1 MIMINPHTKD
11 QELRSHAIHFLEQ
24 SPAQRLQILQELGLG
39 RFKFLSKIRLNDE
52 NIDCVIRFL
61 QNPGQMKFPNLSGA
75 DLSDL
80 NLDEVSLIRGNLTQ
94 ANLQGSSLLN
104 ADLIFVNF
112 TKADLRKADLRGAT
126 LNGTVWLEALVDE
139 CQLGIGNGL
148 TKQQRKELQLR
159 GAKFNHLVEDD

>member
-1 MIMINPHTKD
+1 MIMINPHTQD
-11 QELRSHAIHFLEQ
+11 LRSQSIHFLEQ
-24 SPAQRLQILQELGLG
+24 SPVQRLQILQELGIG

-52 NIDCVIRFL
+52 NIDCVMRFL

-75 DLSDL
+75 NLSEL
-80 NLDEVSLIRGNLTQ
+80 NLDEVSLIRGNLSE

-126 LNGTVWLEALVDE
+126 LNGTVWLDTLVDE

-148 TKQQRKELQLR
+148 TQQQRKDLQLR
-159 GAKFNHLVEDD
+159 GAKFNYLVDDN